1 MLLHSQQQEQ
11 HLIYVFT
18 SRIYLI
24 LFLYTCQLAGIAD
37 SVLHSGKVVAAGV
50 VLMLLLIVDN
60 RY

>member
-1 MLLHSQQQEQ
+1 MFSYSLRG
-11 HLIYVFT
+11 IW
-18 SRIYLI
+18 
-24 LFLYTCQLAGIAD
+24 TCQLAGIAD